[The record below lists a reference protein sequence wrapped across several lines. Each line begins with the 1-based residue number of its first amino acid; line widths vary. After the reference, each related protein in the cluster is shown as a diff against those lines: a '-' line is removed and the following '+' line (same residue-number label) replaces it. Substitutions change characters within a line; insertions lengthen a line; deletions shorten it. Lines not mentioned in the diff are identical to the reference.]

1 MKKKNLI
8 IIGIVVVL
16 GAGAYFLLPGTKSK
30 HNVTYQTVTVSRN
43 SISSSVGA
51 TGTVEPV
58 TQVEVGTQVS
68 GIVSKIYADYNSEVK
83 KGDIIAELDKI
94 NLLNELA
101 SKKSN
106 LANAKTEFDYQEK
119 NYNRIK
125 MLHEKSLVSDTD
137 YESAWYNYERARN
150 SYDISKNDL
159 AKAETNLG
167 YATIYSPI
175 DGVVLSRA
183 VEEGQTVAASFST
196 PTLFTIANDLTDMRV
211 IADVDEADIGG
222 VKEGLRVSFTVD
234 AFANDIFEGE
244 VTQVRQQAT
253 VTNNVVT
260 YEVVISA
267 PNPDLKLMP
276 GLTATVTIYTLEK
289 ENVLSVPAKALRFTP
304 VEPIIGAGDTVKD
317 APATHKVWTREGNSF
332 IAHPVEIGIS
342 NNVLTEIKSGIPEGS
357 VIISDVV
364 IGQMPGAGPVGG
376 PQGEQKESSPFMPAR
391 PGGGKR

>member
-8 IIGIVVVL
+8 IIGVVVVL
-16 GAGAYFLLPGTKSK
+16 GIAAYFLFSGTKTK

-83 KGDIIAELDKI
+83 KGQVIAELDKI
-94 NLLNELA
+94 NLMNELA

-106 LANAKTEFDYQEK
+106 LANAKTEFEYQEK

-137 YESAWYNYERARN
+137 YESAWYNYERAKN

-175 DGVVLSRA
+175 DGVILSRA

-222 VKEGLRVSFTVD
+222 VKEGQRVSFTVD
-234 AFANDIFEGE
+234 AFPNDIFEGR

-267 PNPDLKLMP
+267 PNPEMKLMP
-276 GLTATVTIYTLEK
+276 GLTATVNIYTLEK

-304 VEPIIGAGDTVKD
+304 VQPIIGAGDTVKD
-317 APATHKVWTREGNSF
+317 TPANHKVWTREGNTF
-332 IAHPVEIGIS
+332 TAHPVEVGIS

-364 IGQMPGAGPVGG
+364 IGQMPGAGASPSN
-376 PQGEQKESSPFMPAR
+376 GEQKESSPFMPSP
-391 PGGGKR
+391 PGGRR